1 MAMIA
6 TEGGR
11 GDGATP
17 LRPGLDVAVGTLGGI
32 NGGDAVSVHVRVRGG
47 DGPVRMFLYF
57 DGELVETWTSER
69 IGQWEFRPADVTP
82 ARHAV
87 TARAVDARGRWGGAS
102 TIVDTTFLPGAPPL

>member
-1 MAMIA
+1 MALS
-6 TEGGR
+6 TTDRGR
-11 GDGATP
+11 GAVAAP
-17 LRPGLDVAVGTLGGI
+17 LRPGLDVAVGTLAAMS
-32 NGGDAVSVHVRVRGG
+32 GGDAVSVHVRVRGG

-57 DGELVETWTSER
+57 DGDLVETWSSER

-102 TIVDTTFLPGAPPL
+102 TIVDTTFLPSSPPD